1 MLKGSEA
8 REQEGHGKVFSKCSI
23 MVGEAEVVMP
33 SNGFSSRLGNE
44 TLIGGGVLKYHSS
57 YSVCNHE
64 VY

>member
-44 TLIGGGVLKYHSS
+44 TLIGGGG
-57 YSVCNHE
+57 C
-64 VY
+64 